1 MTKDQLDAH
10 LRRRPDLHSI
20 EGHGLDVLKD
30 VLIKRRKDPKTAD
43 SLNALRKQV
52 AKELKPTVVQRV
64 RTQAAAP
71 AAITAGGALAAIAST
86 IGMALINSRRPG
98 FANTYFP

>member
-1 MTKDQLDAH
+1 VPIQVQTKDQLDAH
-10 LRRRPDLHSI
+10 SRKRPDLHLI
-20 EGHGLDVLKD
+20 EPHKLADLKNT
-30 VLIKRRKDPKTAD
+30 LLSNKDKLAK
-43 SLNALRKQV
+43 LRKAQ

-71 AAITAGGALAAIAST
+71 VAITTGGALAAIAST
-86 IGMALINSRRPG
+86 IGMALLNSRRPG